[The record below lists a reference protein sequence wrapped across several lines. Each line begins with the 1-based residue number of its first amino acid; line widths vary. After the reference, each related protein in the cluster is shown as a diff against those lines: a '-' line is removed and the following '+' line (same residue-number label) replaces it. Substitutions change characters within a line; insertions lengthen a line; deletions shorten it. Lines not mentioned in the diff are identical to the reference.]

1 MTKRLLLASALFTCS
16 AACILS
22 TAHADTVFGIYA
34 GAYNWKADYSG
45 DINDTDAGQKIDL
58 EDDLGFSDESNT
70 VYYIAIEH
78 PIPVLPN
85 VRIQHTALDSSA
97 HGTLTRNFTFDDTDF
112 NLGEAVATKI
122 DFTHTDLTLYYEVLD
137 NWVNLDIGLTVRK
150 FDGEIS
156 IEGFNENAHVDIDA
170 TIPMLYVDSQ
180 FDLPLTGL
188 SVGVGGNA
196 IAYSGNTL
204 LDLNGYVQYQFPF
217 GLGLRGGYRT
227 FKLELDDVN
236 SIDSDLTLDGY
247 YAALTF
253 HF

>member
-1 MTKRLLLASALFTCS
+1 MKRLLLASAITACTLS
-16 AACILS
+16 A
-22 TAHADTVFGIYA
+22 AHADTVFGIYA

-45 DINDTDAGQKIDL
+45 DINDTDADQNIDL

-70 VYYIAIEH
+70 VFYIAVEH
-78 PIPVLPN
+78 PVPILPN

-97 HGTLTRNFTFDDTDF
+97 DGRLTRDFTFDDVDF
-112 NLGEAVATKI
+112 SVGQDVATKI

-137 NWVNLDIGLTVRK
+137 NWVNLDLGLTVRK
-150 FDGEIS
+150 FDGEIE
-156 IEGFNENAHVDIDA
+156 IVGAGETAQVDIDA
-170 TIPMLYVDSQ
+170 TLPMLYVAAQ

-188 SVGVGGNA
+188 SAGLSGNA
-196 IAYSGNTL
+196 IGYSGNTL
-204 LDLNGYVQYQFPF
+204 LDLNGYLQYEFAF

-227 FKLELDDVN
+227 FSLKLDDVN
-236 SIDSDLTLDGY
+236 DIDSDLTLDGY